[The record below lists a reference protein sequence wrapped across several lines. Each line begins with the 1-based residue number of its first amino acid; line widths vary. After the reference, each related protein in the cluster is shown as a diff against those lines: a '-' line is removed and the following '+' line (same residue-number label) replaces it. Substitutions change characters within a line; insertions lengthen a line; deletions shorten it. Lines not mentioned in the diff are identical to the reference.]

1 MKILRG
7 LPDRKNIRKTMTG
20 KAPVMLVHG
29 SPYLF
34 ILTVRNQPFIKRQ
47 KRIIIRD
54 TQRENCRESLR
65 NYMFLNILKS
75 V

>member
-1 MKILRG
+1 
-7 LPDRKNIRKTMTG
+7 
-20 KAPVMLVHG
+20 MLVHG

-47 KRIIIRD
+47 RRIIIRD

-65 NYMFLNILKS
+65 CNQRRLSMFK
-75 V
+75 